1 LDNADKLA
9 ENEKKIAE
17 LKSQADELA
26 LKISN
31 HAFKNLGA
39 GDFEKA
45 IKLFNRSKALSPSL
59 ADPDLGLL
67 LSDAKLRTAQDLLDE
82 DQYDK
87 VDDLAFTKLS
97 FKVNDLSCE
106 EDRRIVETVIARNDE
121 KELKR
126 KREEE
131 EQEQEMEQRR
141 IESASQSSASSSYSY
156 KPEGSGCLKKG
167 ILFLLVAFVL
177 FCMIICSL

>member
-1 LDNADKLA
+1 MDNADKLA

-67 LSDAKLRTAQDLLDE
+67 LSDARLNTAQDLLDE

-97 FKVNDLSCE
+97 FKVKDLSCE
-106 EDRRIVETVIARNDE
+106 EDRKIVENVIARNDE
-121 KELKR
+121 KELQR
-126 KREEE
+126 KIEEG
-131 EQEQEMEQRR
+131 EQEMEQRR